1 MTSWLDDPEAVAEE
15 YASEAAL
22 RERLLAFRELAEG
35 PDDEE
40 ILRERILA
48 TRPRLL
54 LDVGS
59 GLGGLCVW
67 AKAQL
72 DAEVVAVDS
81 SPRMVELAAQA
92 GITAVLAD
100 IRELPFADASFDCA
114 VASSVLHHVPDPGTA
129 ISELARVLNGRMGVA
144 ARRGDTRGSAALL
157 QPRERTRPPPS
168 PFPRRRADRLRRRPR
183 LPDARTA
190 RPLRGGAP
198 TRQGGRRASTRARGT
213 VSSPVKGD
221 RLPGKHAKID
231 TSDGVVQESPPDGR
245 PRRSSRSCRGRSLP
259 SHSATVPVHG
269 EVWKAWATTDPLP
282 ATAYFAITEEPTHVA
297 NDNRIAFWVESSA
310 EVDRLAEVARRAG
323 ATELSGRSRCPTGR
337 ATTPCSSPIPRG
349 TGSRST
355 SGPT

>member
-114 VASSVLHHVPDPGTA
+114 VASSVLYHVPDPETA
-129 ISELARVLNGRMGVA
+129 IAELARVLDRPRSAAGVDRKRRRGGAAPRVGVA

-168 PFPRRRADRLRRRPR
+168 PFP
-183 LPDARTA
+183 
-190 RPLRGGAP
+190 
-198 TRQGGRRASTRARGT
+198 
-213 VSSPVKGD
+213 
-221 RLPGKHAKID
+221 
-231 TSDGVVQESPPDGR
+231 
-245 PRRSSRSCRGRSLP
+245 
-259 SHSATVPVHG
+259 
-269 EVWKAWATTDPLP
+269 
-282 ATAYFAITEEPTHVA
+282 
-297 NDNRIAFWVESSA
+297 
-310 EVDRLAEVARRAG
+310 
-323 ATELSGRSRCPTGR
+323 
-337 ATTPCSSPIPRG
+337 
-349 TGSRST
+349 
-355 SGPT
+355 